1 MQPYIFPY
9 IGYLQLIN
17 AVDKF
22 IIYDDVNFI
31 VRGWINR
38 NRILVNNKEHM
49 FTIPLQDSSQN
60 KLIKDINIS
69 NDTLWKS
76 KFLKTI
82 EQSYKNSP
90 YFYEVFG
97 LISNIISIKENSI
110 SKLIYHSIV
119 KINQFLGIKTDVEE
133 SSSVYNNSHLK
144 NQERIIDICNAENA
158 TEYINPIGGTQ
169 IYSVDLFEKNNI
181 KLFFLKTKPI
191 RYRQFK
197 NDFTESLSVIDIMM
211 FNSCDKIRE
220 YLNEYEL
227 V

>member
-38 NRILVNNKEHM
+38 NKILVNNKEHM
-49 FTIPLQDSSQN
+49 FTIPLQDSSRN
-60 KLIKDINIS
+60 KLIKDIEIS
-69 NDTLWKS
+69 NDALWKS
-76 KFLKTI
+76 KLLKTI
-82 EQSYKNSP
+82 EQSYKKSP

-97 LISNIISIKENSI
+97 LISDIISVNENRI

-119 KINQFLGIKTDVEE
+119 RINQFLGIKTIIEE
-133 SSSVYNNSHLK
+133 SSAVYSNPHLK
-144 NQERIIDICNAENA
+144 NQNRIIDICRTENA
-158 TEYINPIGGTQ
+158 AEYINPIGGTQ
-169 IYSVDLFEKNNI
+169 IYSKDLFEKNNI

-191 RYRQFK
+191 RYRQFN
-197 NDFTESLSVIDIMM
+197 NDFIESLSVIDIMM
-211 FNSCDKIRE
+211 FNSGDKIRE